1 MKVLVS
7 DKLGDAGLDIF
18 RNEEGIELDV
28 NTGLAPDELKAII
41 GQYDGLVIRSA
52 TKVTQEILD
61 AATNLKVVG
70 RAGIGLDNVDIP
82 SATKHGVAVMNT
94 PGGNT
99 VTTAEHSIAMMMAL
113 TRNIPRGTST
123 LKGALW
129 EKKNLQGRE
138 LFNKVL
144 GVIGFG
150 NIGSIVANLAQG
162 LRMQVIIYDPAVTA
176 EHIEKKGF
184 ESVSLEELYKR
195 ADYITIHVP
204 KIESTT
210 HLLNKDTFAMMKDG
224 VMVINCARGGIIQEQ
239 DLYDAIVSGKVAGAA
254 LDVFEVEPPV
264 DNPLLTL
271 DQVIATP
278 HLGAST
284 KEAQTNVAVAV
295 ANQIISYLKHDTI
308 INAVN
313 VPSVTGELLKKLQ
326 PFLYLSEKIGAM
338 HATMAKGPIKEIS
351 VEYAGN
357 FFDLNLKP
365 VTLAAV
371 KGILAPMVPD
381 EVNSVNATSLAG
393 EMGIKI
399 SEIASQESAHYINLI
414 RIRVV
419 YENETNLISGTIF
432 GKDDARII
440 RINKFRLEV
449 VPEGYL
455 SLIHN
460 KDVPGAIGSIG
471 TCLGENNI
479 NISRMMVGREDDGD
493 RNIIFIRTDT
503 PVPEDVCQEISSL
516 DKVHSIINFKL

>member
-7 DKLGDAGLDIF
+7 DKLGEAGLEIF

-28 NTGLAPDELKAII
+28 KTGLAPDELKAII
-41 GQYDGLVIRSA
+41 GEYDGLVIRSA
-52 TKVTQEILD
+52 TKVTQEILE
-61 AATNLKVVG
+61 AATRLKVVG

-82 SATKHGVAVMNT
+82 CATKHGVVVMNT

-99 VTTAEHSIAMMMAL
+99 VTTAEHAIAMMMSL
-113 TRNIPRGTST
+113 TRNIPRGTAT
-123 LKGALW
+123 LKDSLW

-138 LFNKVL
+138 LFDKVL

-150 NIGSIVANLAQG
+150 NIGSIVANRAQG
-162 LRMQVIIYDPAVTA
+162 LKMQVIIYDPYVTA
-176 EHIEKKGF
+176 EHIEKSGF

-195 ADYITIHVP
+195 SDYITIHVP
-204 KIESTT
+204 KIESTV
-210 HLLNKDTFAMMKDG
+210 HLLNKETFAMMKDG
-224 VMVINCARGGIIQEQ
+224 VMVINCARGGIVQEQ

-254 LDVFEVEPPV
+254 LDVFEVEPPK

-284 KEAQTNVAVAV
+284 QEAQTNVAVAV
-295 ANQIISYLKHDTI
+295 ANQIIAYLKQNTI

-313 VPSVTGELLKKLQ
+313 VPSVTGELLKKLE
-326 PFLYLSEKIGAM
+326 PFLYLAEKIGIM

-351 VEYAGN
+351 IEYAGN
-357 FFDLNLKP
+357 FFDLDLKP

-371 KGILAPMVPD
+371 KGILAPMVAD
-381 EVNSVNATSLAG
+381 EVNSVNATALAG

-399 SEIASQESAHYINLI
+399 SEIASKESAHYINLI

-419 YENETNLISGTIF
+419 YEDETNLITGTIF
-432 GKDDARII
+432 GKDDARIV

-449 VPEGYL
+449 IPEGYL

-471 TCLGENNI
+471 TCLGEHNI

-503 PVPEDVCQEISSL
+503 PVPEAVCQELSDL
-516 DKVHSIINFKL
+516 DKVHSIINFEL